1 MVKKGKLSFFYAAH
15 NVLLTPLPF
24 HFYFSPLPQFYYFP
38 SSIFSSF
45 ISSSSSII
53 SSIVLFSLLILE
65 FPPSLQFWYFP
76 ISSSFLFS
84 LLHNFYYFP
93 SSTLISLLLH
103 LLIYSIYFSIHKDV
117 DLISTLYRP
126 YINPRLEFFST
137 LLRE

>member
-24 HFYFSPLPQFYYFP
+24 HFYFSPLPPFYYFP

-53 SSIVLFSLLILE
+53 SSLVLFWLLILE
-65 FPPSLQFWYFP
+65 FPPSLQFWYIP

-93 SSTLISLLLH
+93 SSTLISLLLN

-117 DLISTLYRP
+117 DLISTLDSS
-126 YINPRLEFFST
+126 FFQHCFVNS
-137 LLRE
+137 EII